1 MLKSYNR
8 HFEISERKVLLR
20 IFDVVWVLFT
30 LYVVGV
36 LFSLEYFSISE
47 DFWNWAFVLAIYL
60 SVFSSIFE
68 LYDLQKASQFPTV
81 LKNVVLTTS
90 VTVLFFL
97 FTPYFTPVLPSNR
110 LQIIYFFLA
119 IIGSLLLWRYAYITL
134 ISSPR
139 FYKRVLIIGNS
150 ADFVRIAAQLQKAD
164 PNYTVVGYI
173 DTDLLNGENRSFS
186 EKRYE
191 PEEAPGVLES
201 LEKYYSETYLESQAF
216 GNYSSGTVM
225 ETVAAPKTVP
235 ITKRNPLKRFGAG
248 RTAEDPA
255 LQCFSA
261 ENLSETLNQNGINEI
276 LISNSKAKDSMLPIY
291 EQLFD
296 LLKKGFPVKDYN
308 MVYEE
313 KTHRIPMQYIE
324 KDFYKFFSFSR
335 SNENQFYLFF
345 HRFFDLLISLTG
357 LVLGALLVPFILI
370 GNLIGNRGSLFYFQQ
385 RVGKNGNHFT
395 IVKFRTMCCNAEP
408 NGAQWAQKNDA
419 RVTRFGKFLRRS
431 RLDEIP
437 QFYNIIK
444 GDMSLIGPRPERPYF
459 VEELTELIP
468 FYDTRHVI
476 KPGLTGWAQVMAEYG
491 NSHGDSLDKLQYD
504 LYYIKHRNIF
514 LDITILTKTLS
525 TIIFFRGQ

>member
-47 DFWNWAFVLAIYL
+47 EFWNWAFVLAIYL
-60 SVFSSIFE
+60 SIFSSIFE

-110 LQIIYFFLA
+110 LQIIYFYLA
-119 IIGSLLLWRYAYITL
+119 IIGSLLLWRFAYINL

-150 ADFVRIAAQLQKAD
+150 SDFGLIAAQLQRAD
-164 PNYTVVGYI
+164 PNYSIIGYI
-173 DTDLLNGENRSFS
+173 DTDELSDSPNSDSLKKNQQEEN
-186 EKRYE
+186 
-191 PEEAPGVLES
+191 PEDLMTLENFYS
-201 LEKYYSETYLESQAF
+201 QVGLEYQR
-216 GNYSSGTVM
+216 M
-225 ETVAAPKTVP
+225 
-235 ITKRNPLKRFGAG
+235 KRFSSTSEVETLKPKPAMVKESHQTF
-248 RTAEDPA
+248 RRSSYEDLLP
-255 LQCFSA
+255 LQRFSS
-261 ENLSETLNQNGINEI
+261 ENLSETLKQHSINEI
-276 LISNSKAKDSMLPIY
+276 LISNSQARESILPIY
-291 EQLFD
+291 VQLFD
-296 LLKKGFPVKDYN
+296 LLKRGFPVKDYK

-313 KTHRIPMQYIE
+313 KTHRIPVQYIE

-335 SNENQFYLFF
+335 SNENEFYLLCN
-345 HRFFDLLISLTG
+345 RLFDLVISLVGFSLG
-357 LVLGALLVPFILI
+357 LLLVPFIFI
-370 GNLIGNRGSLFYFQQ
+370 GNLIGNRGSLFYYQQ
-385 RVGKNGNHFT
+385 RVGKHGKPFT
-395 IVKFRTMCCNAEP
+395 IVKFRTMCYDAEP
-408 NGAQWAQKNDA
+408 NGAQWAQKNDS

-437 QFYNIIK
+437 QFYNILK

-459 VEELTELIP
+459 VKELAEMIP

-476 KPGLTGWAQVMAEYG
+476 KPGLTGWAQVMADYG
-491 NSHGDSLDKLQYD
+491 DSHGDSLDKLQYD
-504 LYYIKHRNIF
+504 LYYIKHRNVF

>member
-36 LFSLEYFSISE
+36 LFSLEYFSISDE
-47 DFWNWAFVLAIYL
+47 FWNWAFVLAIYL
-60 SVFSSIFE
+60 SIFSSIFE

-110 LQIIYFFLA
+110 LQIIYFYLA
-119 IIGSLLLWRYAYITL
+119 IIGSLLLWRFAYISL

-150 ADFVRIAAQLQKAD
+150 ADFGLIAAQLQRAD
-164 PNYTVVGYI
+164 PNYSIIGYI
-173 DTDLLNGENRSFS
+173 DTDELKDAPDSYSIDREYSEEASEMLTPLEKFYSEAAFETQQLRQYSSASVLEALMPPKPALAVENRRPLRHSSSDHLLPLQQFS
-186 EKRYE
+186 
-191 PEEAPGVLES
+191 S
-201 LEKYYSETYLESQAF
+201 
-216 GNYSSGTVM
+216 
-225 ETVAAPKTVP
+225 
-235 ITKRNPLKRFGAG
+235 
-248 RTAEDPA
+248 
-255 LQCFSA
+255 
-261 ENLSETLNQNGINEI
+261 ENLSETLKQHSINEI
-276 LISNSKAKDSMLPIY
+276 LISNSKAKNSILPIY
-291 EQLFD
+291 VQLFD
-296 LLKKGFPVKDYN
+296 LLKTGFPVKDYN

-313 KTHRIPMQYIE
+313 KTHRIPVQNIE

-335 SNENQFYLFF
+335 SNENEFYLFF
-345 HRFFDLLISLTG
+345 NRLFDLIISLVG
-357 LVLGALLVPFILI
+357 LILGSLVVPFVLL
-370 GNLIGNRGSLFYFQQ
+370 GNLIGNRGPLFYYQE
-385 RVGKNGNHFT
+385 RVGKHGKSFT
-395 IVKFRTMCCNAEP
+395 IVKFRTMGYNAEP
-408 NGAQWAQKNDA
+408 NGAQWAQKNDS

-437 QFYNIIK
+437 QFYNILK
-444 GDMSLIGPRPERPYF
+444 GEMGLIGPRPERPYF
-459 VEELTELIP
+459 VKELGEMIP

-491 NSHGDSLDKLQYD
+491 DSHGDSLDKLQYD